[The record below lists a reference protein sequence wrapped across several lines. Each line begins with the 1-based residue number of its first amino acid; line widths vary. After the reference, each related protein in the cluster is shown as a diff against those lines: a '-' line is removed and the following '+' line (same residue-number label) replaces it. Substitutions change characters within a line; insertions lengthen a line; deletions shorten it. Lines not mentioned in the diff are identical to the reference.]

1 MVSQFP
7 ENQHQIQILKILTKT
22 WARDSHGLFDYEAN
36 TTKNNLL
43 LVNGRFKI
51 VRKKNDVRQVAEITE
66 LDMEDRE
73 LGKIKLDGGKIKF
86 KFSFLQ
92 NI

>member
-7 ENQHQIQILKILTKT
+7 DSQNQIQILKILTKT

-36 TTKNNLL
+36 STKNNLL
-43 LVNGRFKI
+43 LINGRYKI
-51 VRKKNDVRQVAEITE
+51 IRKKNDVRQITENTE

-73 LGKIKLDGGKIKF
+73 LAKVKFDGGKTNLYI
-86 KFSFLQ
+86 
-92 NI
+92 

>member
-7 ENQHQIQILKILTKT
+7 ESQHQIQILKILTKT

-36 TTKNNLL
+36 STKNNLL
-43 LVNGRFKI
+43 LINGRYKI
-51 VRKKNDVRQVAEITE
+51 IRKKNDVRQLTENTE

-73 LGKIKLDGGKIKF
+73 LAKVKFDGGKTNPYI
-86 KFSFLQ
+86 
-92 NI
+92 